1 MCSIFLRLNSIS
13 RISYSTTGYQLSYS
27 YGEDFVYESQ
37 RRQRG
42 KEERNSDLL
51 IEPESGASEKVD
63 MVISDEQRD
72 QGEQKAGDQR
82 DPALEVEPE

>member
-1 MCSIFLRLNSIS
+1 M
-13 RISYSTTGYQLSYS
+13 SYSC
-27 YGEDFVYESQ
+27 GEDFVYESQ

-51 IEPESGASEKVD
+51 IEPESSASEKVD

-72 QGEQKAGDQR
+72 QG
-82 DPALEVEPE
+82 